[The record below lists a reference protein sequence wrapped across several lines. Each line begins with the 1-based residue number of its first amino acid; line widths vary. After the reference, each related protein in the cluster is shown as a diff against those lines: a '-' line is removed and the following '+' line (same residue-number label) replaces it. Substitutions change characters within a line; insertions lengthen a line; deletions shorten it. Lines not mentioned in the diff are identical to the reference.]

1 MSVFDDSKFDYPST
15 QESRDM
21 AKQFAGRSLQQIAT
35 GDPQIFGSMSS
46 SDALAALENG
56 TYRGLEG
63 IDFGMSF
70 GSPVAKLP
78 NGMILDVSPG
88 TIQAAV
94 KSREDQRRQILGSV
108 LRDNDRDAYVEQ
120 NRESFDGLLSGMIEE
135 GGLSESAA
143 QVYRSQYEQNPA
155 AVLTT
160 LLGFDRTDMRA
171 IKAAEETAM
180 RARDDVHGQGVDRRF
195 AVMTQANQD
204 MAGQGLPP
212 TEQGNMSTR
221 YGAFDYLHNVANKSA
236 DWERT
241 TDSGEVAQFFGARVV
256 ATDPKLAEAFSA
268 LRKRIS
274 ENPDLSAV
282 DLAESPQFASLVK
295 GVSASAAQLA
305 PMSPEYAT
313 QVVADMIGAGNVF
326 IEAAEATMSQ
336 RTSKATGDRINRGLA
351 QFRPSGEDL
360 DFDGEVTD
368 AERQAYATR
377 ALDFVRFQLQGM
389 GVTNASD
396 LGDSEVRSKIVEL
409 GLQGND
415 LARRTMQIVSKRFGL
430 PLYDGVL
437 QQIQGGTEAGVA
449 GFDPMAGSGMP
460 TNPASVEVSP
470 RGNSP
475 RRVGTGAPVNLDP
488 VAPENAQ
495 RFRFDYS
502 RGQLVPVDD

>member
-88 TIQAAV
+88 TIQAAL

-171 IKAAEETAM
+171 IKAAEETAL
-180 RARDDVHGQGVDRRF
+180 RARNDVHGQGVDRRF
-195 AVMTQANQD
+195 ALLQQENSD
-204 MAGQGLPP
+204 MAGQGLSPAA
-212 TEQGNMSTR
+212 QGRMSTVFGG
-221 YGAFDYLHNVANKSA
+221 YQFLHSASNKSA
-236 DWERT
+236 DWEQT
-241 TDSGEVAQFFGARVV
+241 TDSGEVAQFFAAPVV
-256 ATDPKLAEAFSA
+256 VGDPKLQQAFSA
-268 LRKRIS
+268 LRQRVS
-274 ENPDLSAV
+274 EDPNLSAV

-295 GVSASAAQLA
+295 AVSASAARVA

-313 QVVADMIGAGNVF
+313 QVVADLIGAGNAFV
-326 IEAAEATMSQ
+326 EAQQTTMSQ
-336 RTSKATGDRINRGLA
+336 RTGKAQVGVEQKGLRA
-351 QFRPSGEDL
+351 FPPKQVPDYN
-360 DFDGEVTD
+360 DDGETNMEDRVIHA
-368 AERQAYATR
+368 AE
-377 ALDFVRFQLQGM
+377 FVRLQLDAMGINASGMTESEVASRLVEEARGM
-389 GVTNASD
+389 GDNAMFAQ
-396 LGDSEVRSKIVEL
+396 RI
-409 GLQGND
+409 
-415 LARRTMQIVSKRFGL
+415 MQIVQNRYNVPTFNKAIADLQGRQL
-430 PLYDGVL
+430 RIQQVL
-437 QQIQGGTEAGVA
+437 NEDTQAEPAPDQTGSLRRKAQQT
-449 GFDPMAGSGMP
+449 
-460 TNPASVEVSP
+460 TNDMEVP
-470 RGNSP
+470 K
-475 RRVGTGAPVNLDP
+475 
-488 VAPENAQ
+488 
-495 RFRFDYS
+495 
-502 RGQLVPVDD
+502 

>member
-135 GGLSESAA
+135 GGMSESSA

-180 RARDDVHGQGVDRRF
+180 RARNDVHGQGVDRRY
-195 AVMTQANQD
+195 ALLQQANSD
-204 MAGQGLPP
+204 MAGQGLSPSDP
-212 TEQGNMSTR
+212 GRMSTVF
-221 YGAFDYLHNVANKSA
+221 GGFQYLHSASNKSA
-236 DWERT
+236 DWEQT
-241 TDSGEVAQFFGARVV
+241 TDSGEVAQFFAAPVV
-256 ATDPKLAEAFSA
+256 VGDPKLQQAFSA
-268 LRKRIS
+268 LRQRVS
-274 ENPDLSAV
+274 EDPNLSAV
-282 DLAESPQFASLVK
+282 DLAGSPQFASLVK
-295 GVSASAAQLA
+295 SVSASAARVA

-313 QVVADMIGAGNVF
+313 QVVADLIGAGNAFV
-326 IEAAEATMSQ
+326 EAQQTTMSQ
-336 RTSKATGDRINRGLA
+336 RTGKAEVGVEQSGLS
-351 QFRPSGEDL
+351 QFPPKNVPDL
-360 DFDGEVTD
+360 NKDGEISD
-368 AERQAYATR
+368 EEKISHA
-377 ALDFVRFQLQGM
+377 DNFVRFQLKAMGINTSGM
-389 GVTNASD
+389 SESETATRLIEEARGAGDNAMFAQ
-396 LGDSEVRSKIVEL
+396 RI
-409 GLQGND
+409 
-415 LARRTMQIVSKRFGL
+415 MQIVQVR
-430 PLYDGVL
+430 YDVPTFNRAIANMQGRQLRIQQVL
-437 QQIQGGTEAGVA
+437 NEDTQAEA
-449 GFDPMAGSGMP
+449 
-460 TNPASVEVSP
+460 
-470 RGNSP
+470 
-475 RRVGTGAPVNLDP
+475 
-488 VAPENAQ
+488 APENRGGLRRGAQ
-495 RFRFDYS
+495 PTVNDME
-502 RGQLVPVDD
+502 VPK

>member
-88 TIQAAV
+88 TIQAAL

-155 AVLTT
+155 SVLTT

-180 RARDDVHGQGVDRRF
+180 RARNDVHNQGVDRRF
-195 AVMTQANQD
+195 ALLQQENSD
-204 MAGQGLPP
+204 MAGQGLSPSA
-212 TEQGNMSTR
+212 QGRMSTVFGG
-221 YGAFDYLHNVANKSA
+221 YQFLHSASNKSA
-236 DWERT
+236 DWEQT
-241 TDSGEVAQFFGARVV
+241 TDSGEVAQFFAAPIVV
-256 ATDPKLAEAFSA
+256 GDPKLQQAFSA
-268 LRKRIS
+268 LRQRVS
-274 ENPDLSAV
+274 EDPNLSAV
-282 DLAESPQFASLVK
+282 DLAGSPQFASLVK
-295 GVSASAAQLA
+295 GVSASAARLA

-313 QVVADMIGAGNVF
+313 QVVADLIGAGNAFV
-326 IEAAEATMSQ
+326 EAQQTTMSQ
-336 RTSKATGDRINRGLA
+336 RTGQAQVGVEQMGLDRFPPEQVPDINGDNEIDENEKINHA
-351 QFRPSGEDL
+351 NN
-360 DFDGEVTD
+360 
-368 AERQAYATR
+368 
-377 ALDFVRFQLQGM
+377 FVRYQLNAMGINASGMTAGDVSSRLIQEARGM
-389 GVTNASD
+389 GENAMFAQ
-396 LGDSEVRSKIVEL
+396 RI
-409 GLQGND
+409 
-415 LARRTMQIVSKRFGL
+415 MQIVRNR
-430 PLYDGVL
+430 YGVPTFNEAIARL
-437 QQIQGGTEAGVA
+437 EGRQFRMQQILNEDAEAEAAPGKSGGQ
-449 GFDPMAGSGMP
+449 
-460 TNPASVEVSP
+460 
-470 RGNSP
+470 
-475 RRVGTGAPVNLDP
+475 RVYQT
-488 VAPENAQ
+488 
-495 RFRFDYS
+495 
-502 RGQLVPVDD
+502 PVDVNR